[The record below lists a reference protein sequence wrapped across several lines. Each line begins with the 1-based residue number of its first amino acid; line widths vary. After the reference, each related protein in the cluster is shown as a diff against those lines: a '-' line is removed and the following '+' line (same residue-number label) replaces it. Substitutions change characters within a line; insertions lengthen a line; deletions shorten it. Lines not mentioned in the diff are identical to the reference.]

1 MSRDLL
7 TSTLNASTTASR
19 PATRTTKADAAGP
32 CPVASELVTNLLDRI
47 ERGWTGSRPESQS
60 LWQLAGE

>member
-7 TSTLNASTTASR
+7 TSTVNEATTESR
-19 PATRTTKADAAGP
+19 PATRTTEANRTGSP
-32 CPVASELVTNLLDRI
+32 LASERATNLLERI
-47 ERGWTGSRPESQS
+47 ERGWSGSRPESQN

>member
-7 TSTLNASTTASR
+7 TSSLNATTTESR
-19 PATRTTKADAAGP
+19 PATRTAPADPAR
-32 CPVASELVTNLLDRI
+32 PVAAELATNLLERI
-47 ERGWTGSRPESQS
+47 ERGWSGSRPESQS

>member
-7 TSTLNASTTASR
+7 TSLNVSTTESR
-19 PATRTTKADAAGP
+19 PATRTTQEKAAGTH
-32 CPVASELVTNLLDRI
+32 PVASELATNLLERV
-47 ERGWTGSRPESQS
+47 ERGWSGSRPESQS

>member
-7 TSTLNASTTASR
+7 TSLNVSTTESR
-19 PATRTTKADAAGP
+19 PATRTTPEKAAGTR
-32 CPVASELVTNLLDRI
+32 PVASELATNLLERV
-47 ERGWTGSRPESQS
+47 ERGWSGSRPESQS